1 MIVPEDANLM
11 MEEKTMTPTIVAN
24 FAVSKNGTC
33 INGVCVVFIVSSSE
47 ASSLL
52 HSLVSL
58 FFREDD
64 AISTAYIHRKKLTP
78 IAHNDPQRLRM
89 VRNVLAAKRLE
100 IKKYFLFNFQLKD
113 DE

>member
-33 INGVCVVFIVSSSE
+33 INGVCVVFIESSSE
-47 ASSLL
+47 ASSFL

-64 AISTAYIHRKKLTP
+64 AISSAYIHRKKLTP

-100 IKKYFLFNFQLKD
+100 IKNTFYSIFS
-113 DE
+113 